1 MPLEGQQ
8 LGRYRLLSLIGSG
21 GMGKVYLAEDTL
33 IDRQVAIKVIRAE
46 TSSHPD
52 STPVQQAMRL
62 FQREAK
68 AIAKLNHPHILP
80 LFDFGEEHIDGTTL
94 TYMVMPFCQ
103 DGSLLNWLQQRDS
116 TDLLS
121 LHEIVYLLDQAA
133 DALQYAHD
141 QQIIHQDVKPHN
153 FLIRRGRNST
163 LSDLLLTDFG
173 IAKVTALSADK
184 SYSIRGTPL
193 YMAPEQWE
201 GRPVPATDQYALATM
216 VYQLLTGR
224 PLFQGG
230 RVSVMYQHMKVQPQ
244 PPSTLNPR
252 VTPEIDAV
260 LLRALAKSP
269 ADRFPSVSSFAQAFK
284 QAAIGTGLPIAPT
297 LPIARAKVTENG
309 AADVDS
315 TDHANAPTAITPDDA
330 IDAYSTINQVDD
342 VDAHSTVP
350 AMAHELVTT
359 DEAIDAYSTVSTIA
373 EGLAN
378 QDDAVDAHTPSPPV
392 VQEPGTA
399 DVAGILASAAP
410 RAGARVAPTIHA
422 FGGRS
427 VYSRGG
433 ACPRPASRTIVP
445 VGLALLFILIS
456 TSLLYYFADRN
467 PAITAQA
474 RATAT
479 AQANATNGAEAN
491 ATATAQ
497 TREIA
502 AAATATASA
511 LVSNATSTAAN
522 ATATASTIAANATA
536 TASVIAANPDPYPP
550 GNGTLT
556 LYDPLSDNSRGYDWE
571 NYLNDVSEC
580 TFTGGTFHVIE
591 KKASFFANCFATKT
605 NFSNFVYEVQM
616 TIMTGNCGGIMF
628 RADQA
633 NNKFYYF
640 RVCQDGSFA
649 LYLYVDNKLVD
660 AQLLTK
666 GSDPAIHTG
675 LNQQNTIAVV
685 ANAIG
690 MDLYVNRKLILNGSV
705 KESTY
710 SHGQIAVAADAE
722 PMATEVV
729 FNNAR
734 VWTL

>member
-80 LFDFGEEHIDGTTL
+80 LFDFGEESIEAVTL
-94 TYMVMPFCQ
+94 TYMVMPFCP
-103 DGSLLNWLQQRDS
+103 DGSLSDWLQQRDKTDVPS
-116 TDLLS
+116 T
-121 LHEIVYLLDQAA
+121 HEVAYLLDQAA

-141 QQIIHQDVKPHN
+141 QQIVHQDVKPHN

-230 RVSVMYQHMKVQPQ
+230 RVSVRYQHMKVQPQ

-269 ADRFPSVSSFAQAFK
+269 ADRLPSVSSFAQAFK

-342 VDAHSTVP
+342 VDA
-350 AMAHELVTT
+350 
-359 DEAIDAYSTVSTIA
+359 YSTVSTIA

-392 VQEPGTA
+392 VQEASTA
-399 DVAGILASAAP
+399 DVAGILASAGT
-410 RAGARVAPTIHA
+410 RATARVAPTIHA
-422 FGGRS
+422 FG
-427 VYSRGG
+427 
-433 ACPRPASRTIVP
+433 
-445 VGLALLFILIS
+445 
-456 TSLLYYFADRN
+456 
-467 PAITAQA
+467 
-474 RATAT
+474 
-479 AQANATNGAEAN
+479 
-491 ATATAQ
+491 
-497 TREIA
+497 
-502 AAATATASA
+502 
-511 LVSNATSTAAN
+511 
-522 ATATASTIAANATA
+522 
-536 TASVIAANPDPYPP
+536 
-550 GNGTLT
+550 
-556 LYDPLSDNSRGYDWE
+556 
-571 NYLNDVSEC
+571 
-580 TFTGGTFHVIE
+580 
-591 KKASFFANCFATKT
+591 
-605 NFSNFVYEVQM
+605 
-616 TIMTGNCGGIMF
+616 
-628 RADQA
+628 
-633 NNKFYYF
+633 
-640 RVCQDGSFA
+640 
-649 LYLYVDNKLVD
+649 
-660 AQLLTK
+660 
-666 GSDPAIHTG
+666 
-675 LNQQNTIAVV
+675 
-685 ANAIG
+685 
-690 MDLYVNRKLILNGSV
+690 
-705 KESTY
+705 
-710 SHGQIAVAADAE
+710 
-722 PMATEVV
+722 
-729 FNNAR
+729 
-734 VWTL
+734 